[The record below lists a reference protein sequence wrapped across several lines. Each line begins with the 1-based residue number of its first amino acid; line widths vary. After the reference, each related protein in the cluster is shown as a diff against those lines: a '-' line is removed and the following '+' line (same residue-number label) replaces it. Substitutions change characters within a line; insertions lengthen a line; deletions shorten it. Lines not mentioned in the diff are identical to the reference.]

1 MRAIVVP
8 EYGPP
13 DVMEP
18 RDVEVPDPA
27 PGEIRI
33 DVAAIGVNFAD
44 VKRRKGTS
52 SSSPTPPFTPGIE
65 VAGTV
70 DAVGDGVVGDSVVGD
85 GADFE
90 PGDRVVAYLTRD
102 GYAEYVVADG
112 RTVFPIPSDLSFD
125 EAAAALV
132 QFVTAHDSL
141 HRCGHVTP
149 EDRVLIHGAAGGVG
163 SAAVQLGAG
172 ADATV
177 FGTASTPEKLD
188 LAAELGA
195 DYGINYEQ
203 RDFAAEIERLTDGEG
218 VDLVLDGVGGAT
230 FERSVEALAPFGR
243 LVSIGC
249 VSGQEG
255 HADPSQVRLDRLSI
269 VGYHL
274 RTSLRE
280 RPEAVR
286 STVETILSTLVAG
299 TASPVLDEQFPL
311 AEADRAHRYLEDR
324 QSRGKLLLHP

>member
-33 DVAAIGVNFAD
+33 EVAAIGVNFAD

-70 DAVGDGVVGDSVVGD
+70 DAVGDG
-85 GADFE
+85 ADYE

-141 HRCGHVTP
+141 HRCGHVTSD
-149 EDRVLIHGAAGGVG
+149 DRVLIHGAAGGVG
-163 SAAVQLGAG
+163 SAAVQLAAA

-203 RDFAAEIERLTDGEG
+203 RDFAAEIEGLTDGEG

-280 RPEAVR
+280 RPEEVR
-286 STVETILSTLVAG
+286 STVETVLSTLVAG

-311 AEADRAHRYLEDR
+311 AEAERAHRHLEDR

>member
-70 DAVGDGVVGDSVVGD
+70 DAVGDD
-85 GADFE
+85 ADYE

-141 HRCGHVTP
+141 HRCGHVTSD
-149 EDRVLIHGAAGGVG
+149 DRVLIHGAAGGVG
-163 SAAVQLGAG
+163 SAAVQLAAA

-203 RDFAAEIERLTDGEG
+203 RDFAAEIEGLTDGEG

-280 RPEAVR
+280 RPEEVR
-286 STVETILSTLVAG
+286 STVETVLSTLVAG

-311 AEADRAHRYLEDR
+311 AEAERAHRNLEDR